1 VSEGQGAQAGWR
13 QAILVLGVVIDVVLV
28 GASIT
33 FLVPPLRDAVLHTP
47 VTIAVLIV
55 GTVLVLWRLAVKA
68 PPT

>member
-1 VSEGQGAQAGWR
+1 VPEGSAQAGWR

-47 VTIAVLIV
+47 ITIVGLIA
-55 GTVLVLWRLAVKA
+55 GTVLVLWRLAAK
-68 PPT
+68 PPAT